1 MFNIKV
7 LEKFVDEKEFLE
19 KLNLNNGLFEEILEE
34 FAKLDVKNMRLSS
47 ETQNEQQLVNELT
60 LHPDPKLKPT
70 DWLMYKNGSKN
81 HIYKLNYFKNT
92 Q

>member
-7 LEKFVDEKEFLE
+7 LEKFADVKEFLE

-34 FAKLDVKNMRLSS
+34 FSKLDAKNMRLLS
-47 ETQNEQQLVNELT
+47 EAQNEQQLVNELT
-60 LHPDPKLKPT
+60 LHPDQKQKPT

-81 HIYKLNYFKNT
+81 HIYKL
-92 Q
+92 